1 MKKLAL
7 SVGILAVLFCLGGIA
22 HAAQV
27 TTLGFDDL
35 TVLDPD
41 FGSSVPNGYGE
52 PSWVW
57 SGINY
62 ITGDADPYSR
72 GLVSSPN
79 VAFIVPESP
88 DMPRTMTLS
97 TGGSE
102 FNFLSACLT
111 SGTLTE
117 MAVYVTAKKD
127 GNTVVGSIPYLIN
140 DNPTEIYFNL
150 YDIDY
155 LIIWAP
161 ADTAPFS
168 FMMDDV
174 AYSMDTPV
182 PIPATLLLF
191 GSGILGLFGIRR
203 RLNR

>member
-1 MKKLAL
+1 MKKLKL
-7 SVGILAVLFCLGGIA
+7 SVGILAVVFCLGGIA
-22 HAAQV
+22 HAAPV
-27 TTLGFDDL
+27 TLGFDDL
-35 TVLDPD
+35 PAPDPD
-41 FGSSVPNGYGE
+41 FGSPVSNGYGE
-52 PSWVW
+52 PSWEW
-57 SGINY
+57 NGIIY

-88 DMPRTMTLS
+88 DMPRTMSLS

-102 FNFLSACLT
+102 FNFLSAYLT
-111 SGTLTE
+111 SGTRDE
-117 MAVYVTAKKD
+117 MNIYVTAKKD
-127 GNTVVGSIPYLIN
+127 GNTVVDSIPYLIN

-155 LIIWAP
+155 LTIWAP

-168 FMMDDV
+168 FMVDDV
-174 AYSMDTPV
+174 AYSTDTPV
-182 PIPATLLLF
+182 PIPAALLLF